1 MSRAIAAPGTVPAA
15 TTGGRAVARPAT
27 PADTE
32 GIMRLRSELILGE
45 PLDEQWAAWSSA
57 DLALRLAPGG
67 DARAVVGDGPDC
79 RPVCCALGFV
89 HRLLPA
95 PAYPK
100 GLAGRIHAVTTLPAF
115 RRRGYARRAL
125 SVLLD
130 QLASEGVTLFELNVS
145 EEAAALYR
153 GFGFT
158 ATSSMMRM
166 TRLTGRSGVAG
177 PPPAQSEPAYVETV
191 QKSTGYACLFF
202 TDLDDRPVQLHATY
216 SSSHP
221 WQFPG
226 GTMDHGEQPPQTALR
241 ECREET
247 GLVVKGPLRLLA
259 SVFSPPGGSWP
270 YSTAGWIF
278 DGGRLTP
285 QEIQS
290 ITLDAREHDDVRAL
304 AMKDWKALMPAQD
317 YVRLEAVMAARA
329 SGTAA
334 YTTWGWG
341 DQ

>member
-1 MSRAIAAPGTVPAA
+1 MTRDIASAA
-15 TTGGRAVARPAT
+15 TGAPVASAATWVVRKAT
-27 PADTE
+27 PADAE
-32 GIMRLRSELILGE
+32 GIMRLRSQLILSD
-45 PLDEQWAAWSSA
+45 PLDETWTAWSSA
-57 DLALRLAPGG
+57 GLARRLAPGG
-67 DARAVVGDGPDC
+67 DARAVVVDGPDGA
-79 RPVCCALGFV
+79 PVSCALGFV

-100 GLAGRIHAVTTLPAF
+100 GLAGRIHAVATLPTY
-115 RRRGYARRAL
+115 RRRGHARRAL

-130 QLASEGVTLFELNVS
+130 RLASEGVTLFELNTS

-153 GFGFT
+153 GLGF
-158 ATSSMMRM
+158 AAASSMMRM
-166 TRLTGRSGVAG
+166 TRLTGRSEAAG
-177 PPPAQSEPAYVETV
+177 PPPAQSEPTYAE
-191 QKSTGYACLFF
+191 GYACLFF

-259 SVFSPPGGSWP
+259 SVFSPPGGLWP

-285 QEIQS
+285 QEIRS
-290 ITLDAREHDDVRAL
+290 ITLDAGEHDDVRVL
-304 AMKDWKALMPAQD
+304 AMEDWKELMPAQD
-317 YVRLEAVMAARA
+317 YARLDAVMAARA

-334 YTTWGWG
+334 YITWDWG